1 MCEHVIARSAEPFTL
16 GRLWDVVAGLER
28 YGLGGWGWGV
38 AWATPDGRLAAHRDP
53 GTFRDDPATDDLA
66 AVETTAMLAHLR
78 RPSRLSTIGLADT
91 QPFLDPAG
99 RFAFSHNGDLRD
111 YRTARAAYAAAGR
124 IEGRADS
131 EVGQRWLEDHWA
143 DHGDATVALATM
155 HDRFD
160 GQANLMALGADGEA
174 HVYAG
179 NTENPV
185 FTFRIDALGVAST
198 GLYSLDRSLFQLV
211 ARGARQRRVVHPGH
225 GVTLGPDG
233 APHAPAREMRVV
245 R

>member
-1 MCEHVIARSAEPFTL
+1 MCEHVVARASQPFAL
-16 GRLWDVVAGLER
+16 GRLWDVVEGLER
-28 YGLGGWGWGV
+28 FGLGGWGWGA
-38 AWATPDGRLAAHRDP
+38 AWTTGDGRLAVHRDP
-53 GTFRDDPATDDLA
+53 GTFRDDPATGELA
-66 AVETTAMLAHLR
+66 AVETTSVLVHLR
-78 RPSRLSTIGLADT
+78 RPSRLGTVGLADT

-111 YRTARAAYAAAGR
+111 YHAVRTRYLAAGR
-124 IEGRADS
+124 IQGRADS

-143 DHGDATVALATM
+143 DHDDATLALATM

-185 FTFRIDALGVAST
+185 FTYRLGAIGLAST
-198 GLYSLDRSLFQLV
+198 GIYSLDRSLFRYVAPGASDRRLV
-211 ARGARQRRVVHPGH
+211 PLHRTASLDR
-225 GVTLGPDG
+225 DG
-233 APHAPAREMRVV
+233 IPISVA
-245 R
+245 

>member
-1 MCEHVIARSAEPFTL
+1 MCEHVVARASEPFAL
-16 GRLWDVVAGLER
+16 GRLWDVVEGLER
-28 YGLGGWGWGV
+28 FGLGGWGWGA
-38 AWATPDGRLAAHRDP
+38 AWTTGDGRLAVHRDP
-53 GTFRDDPATDDLA
+53 GTFRDDPATGELA
-66 AVETTAMLAHLR
+66 AVETTSVLVHLR
-78 RPSRLSTIGLADT
+78 RPSRLGTVGLADT

-111 YRTARAAYAAAGR
+111 YHAMRTRYLAAGR
-124 IEGRADS
+124 IQGRADS

-143 DHGDATVALATM
+143 DHDDATLALATM

-185 FTFRIDALGVAST
+185 FRFRLGPIGLVATALHSV
-198 GLYSLDRSLFQLV
+198 DRSLFRYVVPTATDRHLIRPGQWFDLV
-211 ARGARQRRVVHPGH
+211 PGA
-225 GVTLGPDG
+225 
-233 APHAPAREMRVV
+233 
-245 R
+245 